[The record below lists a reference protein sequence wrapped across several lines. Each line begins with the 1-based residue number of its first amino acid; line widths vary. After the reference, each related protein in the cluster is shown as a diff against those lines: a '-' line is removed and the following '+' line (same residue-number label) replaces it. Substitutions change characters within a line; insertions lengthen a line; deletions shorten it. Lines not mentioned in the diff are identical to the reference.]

1 MASLWDILELV
12 CSLYMSSKT
21 FTVPTLAEGTIHREN
36 KPVAIKAI

>member
-1 MASLWDILELV
+1 MASSWDILELV

-21 FTVPTLAEGTIHREN
+21 FTVSTLAERTIHREN